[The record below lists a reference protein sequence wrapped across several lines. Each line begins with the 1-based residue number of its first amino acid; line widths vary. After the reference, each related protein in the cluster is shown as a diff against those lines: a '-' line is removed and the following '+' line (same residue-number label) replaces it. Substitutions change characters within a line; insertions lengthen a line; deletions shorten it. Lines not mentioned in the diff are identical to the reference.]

1 MGLSWKLKS
10 GYTIDISTY
19 SDWCVYNDL
28 FVNGEYDLAIE
39 ETLTA
44 NLNKSQINIV
54 DLGANVGFFTLRF
67 LDFLYRQSIFHGKA
81 QFWLVE
87 ASNDL
92 VQTLNSKFH
101 ALESEHLAFNIVK
114 GLVGNKTGGANF
126 YLHKDSLKSSALI
139 KLKHQNNYI
148 EYLNLESVF
157 NDVAHI
163 DLLKCDV
170 EGSEFD
176 FLNSYEKFLGKIS
189 HLAIEFHS
197 EHGSVV
203 EAIHKLEKVGL
214 KNNYCLHDA
223 GLQQTYYFSRQ

>member
-1 MGLSWKLKS
+1 MGLSWNLKS
-10 GYTIDISTY
+10 GYTIDISSY

-28 FVNGEYDLAIE
+28 FVDREYDLAIE
-39 ETLTA
+39 KTLSGIS
-44 NLNKSQINIV
+44 NKSQLNVV
-54 DLGANVGFFTLRF
+54 DLGANVGYFPLRF
-67 LDFLYRQSIFHGKA
+67 LDLLYRDSTYHGNV

-92 VQTLNSKFH
+92 VQHLNIKFH

-126 YLHKDSLKSSALI
+126 YLHKDSLKSSALT

-176 FLNSYEKFLGKIS
+176 FLNSYEKLLGKIS

-203 EAIHKLEKVGL
+203 EAIHKLEKVGF
-214 KNNYCLHDA
+214 KNNHCLHDA
-223 GLQQTYYFSRQ
+223 GPQQTYYFSR

>member
-10 GYTIDISTY
+10 GYTVDISSY

-28 FVNGEYDLAIE
+28 FVNGEYDLAIHK
-39 ETLTA
+39 TLSA
-44 NLNKSQINIV
+44 SLSKPIINIV

-67 LDFLYRQSIFHGKA
+67 LDLLHRQSKFHRKV

-101 ALESEHLAFNIVK
+101 VLESDHLAFNIVS

-126 YLHKDSLKSSALI
+126 HLHKDSLKNSVFN
-139 KLKHQNNYI
+139 KLKHMNNFI
-148 EYLNLESVF
+148 EYINLESVF
-157 NDVAHI
+157 NEVAQI

-176 FLNSYEKFLGKIS
+176 FLNSYVEFLGKIS

-203 EAIHKLEKVGL
+203 EAIHKLEKVGF
-214 KNNYCLHDA
+214 KNSHCLHDA
-223 GLQQTYYFSRQ
+223 GSQQTYYFSRQ